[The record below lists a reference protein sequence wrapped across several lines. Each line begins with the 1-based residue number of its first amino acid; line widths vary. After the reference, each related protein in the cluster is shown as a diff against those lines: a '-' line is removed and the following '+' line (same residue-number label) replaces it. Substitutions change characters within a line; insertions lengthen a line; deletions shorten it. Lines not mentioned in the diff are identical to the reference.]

1 MSARRLRFWLPA
13 LALPMF
19 LNASPVAA
27 KDSCDNAVSQNEMS
41 ACAEDTFARTDK
53 MLNKVYQDTMKGLDD
68 HGRDLLKTSE
78 RAWVSFRDAECAY
91 QNQSNEGGSIYP
103 MVYAGC
109 QTDLTKA
116 RIKQLQAGQN

>member
-1 MSARRLRFWLPA
+1 MRVLKSWLPA
-13 LALPMF
+13 LALP
-19 LNASPVAA
+19 LLLGTAPAAA
-27 KDSCDNAVSQNEMS
+27 KDACDSAVSQNEMS
-41 ACAEDTFARTDK
+41 RCAEDALGRADK
-53 MLNKVYQDTMKGLDD
+53 VLNKVYQDTMRGLDD

-78 RAWVSFRDAECAY
+78 RAWVAFRDAECIY
-91 QNQSNEGGSIYP
+91 QSESNEGGSIYP

>member
-1 MSARRLRFWLPA
+1 MPLLLCTAPAVAR
-13 LALPMF
+13 
-19 LNASPVAA
+19 
-27 KDSCDNAVSQNEMS
+27 DSCDNAMSQNEMS
-41 ACAEDTFARTDK
+41 ACAEDAFARTDK
-53 MLNKVYQDTMKGLDD
+53 VLNKVYQDTMKGLDD

-91 QNQSNEGGSIYP
+91 QNESNEGGSIYP

-109 QTDLTKA
+109 QTTLTKD

>member
-1 MSARRLRFWLPA
+1 MRALGFAA
-13 LALPMF
+13 LALPLF
-19 LNASPVAA
+19 LFAAPAAA
-27 KDSCDNAVSQNEMS
+27 KDACDNAVSQNEMS
-41 ACAEDTFARTDK
+41 RCAEDAFDRSDK
-53 MLNKVYQDTMKGLDD
+53 VLNKVYSDTVKGLDA

-78 RAWVSFRDAECAY
+78 RAWIAFRDAECTY
-91 QNQSNEGGSIYP
+91 QNEANEGGSIYP